1 MKTRK
6 NSGIVGA
13 LALATALGMSGFTG
27 AGAATTSPPST
38 SHTLNAHVVKRTLL
52 CYRGTAVRRVVA
64 VHPKC
69 PAGWSTRKPVLF
81 HNVAFSATYK
91 GTIAMLWSSSEVKV
105 TSLTGTGTGTH
116 LGLSAVS
123 GTGSAAPSSQC
134 DPINGVG
141 TLSGGGSTLKLLIK
155 STTACGAAG
164 AAPTTVTISNGS
176 ALVTGGT
183 GKFAGATGTL
193 KVTGSFAIQS
203 TTAGSNE
210 SDAFTA
216 TLSGT
221 LKVK

>member
-1 MKTRK
+1 MKTLK

-27 AGAATTSPPST
+27 AGAATASHSST
-38 SHTLNAHVVKRTLL
+38 SHTVAAHVAKKTLR
-52 CYRGTAVRRVVA
+52 CYRGKAVRRVVA

-69 PAGWSTRKPVLF
+69 PAGWSTKKPAAF
-81 HNVAFSATYK
+81 HNVAFSSTYK
-91 GTIAMLWSSSEVKV
+91 GTIAMLWSSSDVKV
-105 TSLTGTGTGTH
+105 TNLTGTGTGTN
-116 LGLSAVS
+116 LGLTAVS

-141 TLSGGGSTLKLLIK
+141 TLSGGGSTLKLTIK
-155 STTACGAAG
+155 STTACGAAS
-164 AAPTTVTISNGS
+164 AAPTTVTISNGT

-221 LKVK
+221 LKIK

>member
-1 MKTRK
+1 MKTLK

-13 LALATALGMSGFTG
+13 LALATVLGMSGLTG
-27 AGAATTSPPST
+27 AGAATTGHTST
-38 SHTLNAHVVKRTLL
+38 GHTLAAHVAKKTLR
-52 CYRGTAVRRVVA
+52 CYKGTAVKRVVA

-69 PAGWSTRKPVLF
+69 PAGWSTKKPAAF

-91 GTIAMLWSSSEVKV
+91 GTIAMLWSSSDVKV
-105 TSLTGTGTGTH
+105 TSLSGTGTGTD
-116 LGLSAVS
+116 LGLTAVS

-134 DPINGVG
+134 DPISGVG
-141 TLSGGGSTLKLLIK
+141 TLSGGGSTLKLTMK

-164 AAPTTVTISNGS
+164 AAPTTVTISNGT
-176 ALVTGGT
+176 ALITGGT

-216 TLSGT
+216 TLVGT